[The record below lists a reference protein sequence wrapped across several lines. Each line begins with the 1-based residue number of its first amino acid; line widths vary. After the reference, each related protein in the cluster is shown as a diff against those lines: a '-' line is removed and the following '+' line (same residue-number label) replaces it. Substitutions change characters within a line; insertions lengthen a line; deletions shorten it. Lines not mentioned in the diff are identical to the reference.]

1 MVDELARPT
10 RVEMERAAEAPSCRY
25 CGAPL
30 DPCYYFCLNCA
41 TPHRTVESVLPAV
54 YVAPPTEDVL
64 IRRRAPHAWPLFWT
78 YLSVIVGAA
87 VACWAAF
94 GPGQQALSIA
104 IMSAAVFVT
113 TCVFAAIHWTS
124 LSVQFRRLGLLDPA
138 AWIGLAAL
146 VPMLAVNYGY
156 HVWFLRV
163 IGYPYANPIPE
174 IRESLGEG
182 GMVLFICVLPAVME
196 EIAFRGLLQHWLQV
210 AIRPMRAVI
219 LASALF
225 TALHFSAFSAPY
237 LFAVG
242 MVLGL
247 VKLKT
252 GSLYPSML
260 IHFLHNLAVVE
271 LFALL

>member
-1 MVDELARPT
+1 VDELARPT
-10 RVEMERAAEAPSCRY
+10 RVEIERAASASAACRY

-30 DPCYYFCLNCA
+30 TPGYYFCLNCA

-78 YLSVIVGAA
+78 YMAVIVGTA
-87 VACWAAF
+87 VMCWVAF
-94 GPGQQALSIA
+94 GPQEQALGIA
-104 IMSAAVFVT
+104 IISAAMFIT
-113 TCVFAAIHWTS
+113 TCIFAAIHWSS
-124 LSVQFRRLGLLDPA
+124 LSVQFRQFGFLNPA

-146 VPMLAVNYGY
+146 VPLLAVNYGY
-156 HVWFLRV
+156 HEWFLKALGGPHSET
-163 IGYPYANPIPE
+163 ISE
-174 IRESLGEG
+174 IRDSLGEG
-182 GMVLFICVLPAVME
+182 GLVLFFCILPAVME

-210 AIRPMRAVI
+210 AIKPMRAVI

-225 TALHFSAFSAPY
+225 TALHFSVISAPY

-242 MVLGL
+242 MLLGL

-260 IHFLHNLAVVE
+260 IHFLHNFAIIE
-271 LFALL
+271 LFTMS